1 MIHSIGHKSLS
12 GTYAVN
18 APVMTKRAG
27 RLESVVLELFTR
39 SANVVG
45 VEGFT
50 SIARVAMVI
59 DRVSPGREAR
69 YPVPRRV
76 PGRPLVQ
83 RGIAR
88 AACPRP
94 CETW

>member
-39 SANVVG
+39 SANVLG
-45 VEGFT
+45 VEGVGSNRFQ
-50 SIARVAMVI
+50 AKA
-59 DRVSPGREAR
+59 DWAPGKT
-69 YPVPRRV
+69 
-76 PGRPLVQ
+76 GLD
-83 RGIAR
+83 
-88 AACPRP
+88 
-94 CETW
+94 